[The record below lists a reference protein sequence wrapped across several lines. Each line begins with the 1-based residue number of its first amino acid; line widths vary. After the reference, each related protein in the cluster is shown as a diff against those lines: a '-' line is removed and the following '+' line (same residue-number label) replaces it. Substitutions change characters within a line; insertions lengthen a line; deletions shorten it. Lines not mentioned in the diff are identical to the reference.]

1 MVVRNTG
8 DEIRQQIRA
17 ILILA
22 LAALAFAALLFP
34 RQTGEVGIFF
44 NNVLRMLLGE
54 VSLLLPAFLLANGV
68 QEILPWK
75 IPHLKQRKI
84 GFLLVLVILLVFTHL
99 QVLEEYKEL
108 IVDLGHYKAFFRL
121 GLQQQGGGVC
131 GALFTSLFFLLFR
144 DLGSKI
150 VLVALIAIA
159 FVLIT
164 NISLMR
170 LLRTA
175 AGCLAY
181 LSRLFWHGSKKIVAA
196 LADLFAGQET
206 ETSSIRESSREEEKE
221 AFFPSLGGQ
230 EFAATKPPA
239 NGRQAT
245 IFDLDKPAHKGNQ
258 APVVFF
264 PVQHEKQADD
274 IAGEIRRVTQET
286 TVGEKAV
293 AGKSKPG
300 DDYILPPLKILA
312 KPPKQRDTQAQKMLV
327 ERAKILEKTLE
338 SFGVKAKVVD
348 AQSGPTVTR
357 YELQPETGVKVSK
370 IVSLADDLA
379 LNLAAPDVRI
389 EAPIPGKAA
398 IGVEVPNKVI
408 APVYLREVLEDEQFQ
423 QSESVLT
430 VALGKDITGN
440 AVVADLMKMPHLL
453 IAGSTGSGKSVC
465 INVIIASILFKARP
479 QEVKFVLI
487 DPKVVELSAFNGI
500 PHLLLPV
507 VTDAKKASLAL
518 RNMVKEMSRRY
529 EIFAR
534 ENVRDIHS
542 YNERKREQ
550 HEEDEIL
557 PYIVVIIDELA
568 DLMMVAAADVEDS
581 IARLAQMARAAGI
594 HLVIATQRPSVDVIT
609 GVIKANITSRIAFAV
624 SSQADSRTI
633 LDMSG
638 AEKLLGRGDA
648 LFHPLGLSKPFR
660 IQGAFINERQLEQL
674 LEFIRSQGEP
684 EYAEQLLPEENEDED
699 FYEEDELFPQAVL
712 LFAEAG
718 TASISLL
725 QRRLRIGYTRAAR
738 LVDDMERRGLVGKFE
753 GSKAREILITPEQ
766 ARKMFFDR
774 ESM

>member
-1 MVVRNTG
+1 MAVHNVR

-17 ILILA
+17 ILIIA
-22 LAALAFAALLFP
+22 LAALAFAALFFP

-44 NNVLRMLLGE
+44 SNVLRMLFGE
-54 VSLLLPAFLLANGV
+54 VSLLLPVVLMAVGL

-75 IPHLKQRKI
+75 IPHLKQRKA
-84 GFLLVLVILLVFTHL
+84 GFLLVVVILLVFAHL
-99 QVLEEYKEL
+99 QVLEKSREL
-108 IVDLGHYKAFFRL
+108 VLDLGHYRAFFRL
-121 GLQQQGGGVC
+121 GMQQLGGGVS
-131 GALFTSLFFLLFR
+131 GALLTSLFYFLFR
-144 DLGSKI
+144 DIGSYI
-150 VLVALIAIA
+150 VLIALFIIA
-159 FVLIT
+159 FLLVT
-164 NISLMR
+164 NISLGR

-175 AGCLAY
+175 ANCLAY
-181 LSRLFWHGSKKIVAA
+181 LVRLLWYGIKKTVSG
-196 LADLFAGQET
+196 LADFFAGGEK
-206 ETSSIRESSREEEKE
+206 ETSFNGKGSREGE
-221 AFFPSLGGQ
+221 AETVFPSFNGQ
-230 EFAATKPPA
+230 GFAAAEPPA
-239 NGRQAT
+239 GGQAT
-245 IFDLDKPAHKGNQ
+245 IFDLDKHEAKKRQ
-258 APVVFF
+258 APVIPF
-264 PVQHEKQADD
+264 PVQQQVQSKDVTD
-274 IAGEIRRVTQET
+274 AGLQEAQET
-286 TVGEKAV
+286 TVAENAP
-293 AGKSKPG
+293 AGKSASG
-300 DDYILPPLKILA
+300 DDYVLPPLKILT
-312 KPPKQRDTQAQKMLV
+312 KPPKQRDTQAQKTLA

-338 SFGVKAKVVD
+338 SFGVKARVVD

-408 APVYLREVLEDEQFQ
+408 APVYLREVLEDGQFQ
-423 QSESVLT
+423 KAESVLT

-465 INVIIASILFKARP
+465 INVLIASILFKARP
-479 QEVKFVLI
+479 QEVKFVMI

-518 RNMVKEMSRRY
+518 KNMLKEMSHRY
-529 EIFAR
+529 EVFAR

-550 HEEDEIL
+550 NEEKEIL

-633 LDMSG
+633 LDMGG

-648 LFHPLGLSKPFR
+648 LFHPLGMPKPFR

-674 LEFIRSQGEP
+674 LDFIRSQGEP
-684 EYAEQLLPEENEDED
+684 EFAEQLLPEESEEED

-725 QRRLRIGYTRAAR
+725 QRRFRIGYTRAAR
-738 LVDDMERRGLVGKFE
+738 LVDDMERRGFVGKFE
-753 GSKAREILITPEQ
+753 GSKAREVLITPEQ
-766 ARKMFFDR
+766 ARRLLFDR
-774 ESM
+774 ETM